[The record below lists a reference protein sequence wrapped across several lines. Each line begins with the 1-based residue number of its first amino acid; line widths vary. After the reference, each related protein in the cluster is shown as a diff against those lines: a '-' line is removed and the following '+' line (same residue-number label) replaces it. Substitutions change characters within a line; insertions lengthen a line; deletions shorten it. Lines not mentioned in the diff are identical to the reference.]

1 MRRILGI
8 SAAGALALFA
18 QAASADEVTGKI
30 SDINMTQGT
39 FEVEGMLFT
48 ASPQNTVGVDLSELK
63 EGDTVS
69 VTYTEQAERSGET
82 VINAM
87 TLEKAEQ

>member
-8 SAAGALALFA
+8 AAAGTLALFA
-18 QAASADEVTGKI
+18 HAASADEVTGKI

-48 ASPQNTVGVDLSELK
+48 ASAENTVGVDLSELK

-69 VTYTEQAERSGET
+69 VTYAPRAEATGDP

-87 TLEKAEQ
+87 TLEKVE

>member
-1 MRRILGI
+1 MQKLLGI
-8 SAAGALALFA
+8 AAASAVALFA
-18 QAASADEVTGKI
+18 LSASADEVTGEVSNI
-30 SDINMTQGT
+30 DQTTGT
-39 FEVEGMLFT
+39 FEVEGMVFT

-69 VTYTEQAERSGET
+69 VTYTEQAEHSGET

-87 TLEKAEQ
+87 TLEKVEQ